1 MREFDTIHP
10 VNTINVHSFA
20 FLRGGDAAL
29 DIEAINER
37 TPADQTA
44 VASVHM
50 THDTL
55 PRNTRGSDAALDIEA
70 INERTPAD
78 QTAVTSVHMTHGTLP
93 RNAEESRNQVSI
105 PSIMPEENRVAQR
118 RWTTVLFPQKFRSQ
132 WYGSKMVRASL
143 LPTSASKESKA
154 TTDQTTNKVS
164 LMIWLS
170 VVYRVCHIT

>member
-1 MREFDTIHP
+1 MFTLLL
-10 VNTINVHSFA
+10 
-20 FLRGGDAAL
+20 FLGGGDAAL
-29 DIEAINER
+29 DIEVINER
-37 TPADQTA
+37 TSADQTA
-44 VASVHM
+44 VAPVHM

-55 PRNTRGSDAALDIEA
+55 PRNARGSDAALDIEA
-70 INERTPAD
+70 TNERTPAD
-78 QTAVTSVHMTHGTLP
+78 QTAVTSVHVTHGTLP

-143 LPTSASKESKA
+143 LPASKESKA
-154 TTDQTTNKVS
+154 TADQTTNKVS